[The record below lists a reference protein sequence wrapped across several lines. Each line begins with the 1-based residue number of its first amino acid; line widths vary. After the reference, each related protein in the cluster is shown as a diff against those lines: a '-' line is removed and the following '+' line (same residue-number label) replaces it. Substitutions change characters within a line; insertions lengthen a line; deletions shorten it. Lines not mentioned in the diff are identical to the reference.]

1 MRGLTR
7 GREDPRPSGRTTG
20 TQCSGWRLRAALPGA
35 RGGRLA
41 HRHGR
46 VARFGQDDL
55 PRRLQVERR
64 QESKGGDR
72 TSLDISERDLVK
84 YVAIFDVPE
93 FDELHGGVVGS
104 PPDDAVFW
112 HDWAA
117 K

>member
-35 RGGRLA
+35 RVVGSLIVMVALPGSGRRPA
-41 HRHGR
+41 G
-46 VARFGQDDL
+46 
-55 PRRLQVERR
+55 RLQVERR

-72 TSLDISERDLVK
+72 TSLDISERDPVK

>member
-1 MRGLTR
+1 MREVVGSLIVMVGLP
-7 GREDPRPSGRTTG
+7 GSGRI
-20 TQCSGWRLRAALPGA
+20 
-35 RGGRLA
+35 
-41 HRHGR
+41 
-46 VARFGQDDL
+46 DL

-72 TSLDISERDLVK
+72 TSLDISEHDPVK